1 MNSSLSVWGVF
12 TSDNLYQKHNL
23 PGEMTF
29 KAPAGSNWDEWENQ
43 FNWVVF
49 PSYDE
54 DLAKSQELSISS
66 AKKSKHKD
74 LESDMNSLLRK
85 SPTD

>member
-1 MNSSLSVWGVF
+1 
-12 TSDNLYQKHNL
+12 
-23 PGEMTF
+23 MTF

-54 DLAKSQELSISS
+54 DFAKSQELSISS

-74 LESDMNSLLRK
+74 LESDMNSLLWK
-85 SPTD
+85 SPTDQIITQNSLLKSSSDSGHLQSL